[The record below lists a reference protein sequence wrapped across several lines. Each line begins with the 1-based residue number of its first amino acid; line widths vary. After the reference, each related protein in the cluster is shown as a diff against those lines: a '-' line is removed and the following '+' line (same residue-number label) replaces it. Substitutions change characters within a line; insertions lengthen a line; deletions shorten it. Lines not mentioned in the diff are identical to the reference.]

1 MQKNSLYSKSWTLMD
16 ATRRLGIK
24 LGAFALI
31 LAQNKAD
38 RERKT

>member
-1 MQKNSLYSKSWTLMD
+1 MD

-31 LAQNKAD
+31 IHDKGEIYYEIRTKNS
-38 RERKT
+38 